1 MAEIF
6 HGIVTANNNTGN
18 WLPLPALPAGANPRR
33 RIIFRGA
40 GGTIEFG
47 YCTPNQNVQDSG
59 VMCASGASTSNAF
72 ARDSGVVSYD
82 RITVRGISPSAT
94 TDVYVYSVS
103 STDTGPKGM

>member
-33 RIIFRGA
+33 RIIFRGTA
-40 GGTIEFG
+40 IVEFG
-47 YCTPNQNVQDSG
+47 YCTPNQSVQDSG
-59 VMCASGASTSNAF
+59 VMCAAGAAPTGNVF

-82 RITVRGISPSAT
+82 RITVRGISPSTT
-94 TDVYVYSVS
+94 TDVYVYSIS
-103 STDTGPKGM
+103 STDSGPKGM

>member
-6 HGIVTANNNTGN
+6 HGIVTANINTGN

-33 RIIFRGA
+33 RIIFRGT
-40 GGTIEFG
+40 GIVEFG

-59 VMCASGASTSNAF
+59 VMCAAGASTQNQF

-82 RITVRGISPSAT
+82 RITVRGISASAT
-94 TDVYVYSVS
+94 TDVYVYSIS
-103 STDTGPKGM
+103 STDSGPRGM

>member
-6 HGIVTANNNTGN
+6 HGIVTANINTGN

-33 RIIFRGA
+33 RIIFRGTA
-40 GGTIEFG
+40 SVEFG

-59 VMCASGASTSNAF
+59 VMCTAGALTSNAF

-82 RITVRGISPSAT
+82 RITVRGISSTTT
-94 TDVYVYSVS
+94 TDVYVYSIS
-103 STDTGPKGM
+103 STDSGPKGM